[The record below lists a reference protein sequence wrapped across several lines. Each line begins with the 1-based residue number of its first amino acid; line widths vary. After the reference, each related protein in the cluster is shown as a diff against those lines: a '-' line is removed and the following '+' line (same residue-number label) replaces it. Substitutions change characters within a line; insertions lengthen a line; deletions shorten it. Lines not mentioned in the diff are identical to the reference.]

1 MLLDFYDDAIA
12 ADCVLSDNV
21 SGEYQLTEQLLKTGR
36 RKIAF
41 VGSVCSTNSIMDRYL
56 GYSKALLRAGI
67 NRKKCDADRRVS
79 TPTILPGRWLPA
91 KTSPRR
97 KPPL

>member
-41 VGSVCSTNSIMDRYL
+41 VGSVCSTNSIMDCYL
-56 GYSKALLRAGI
+56 GLPLWGGLRRGA
-67 NRKKCDADRRVS
+67 RKRS
-79 TPTILPGRWLPA
+79 SI
-91 KTSPRR
+91 
-97 KPPL
+97 